1 MVVQTPQIR
10 AGLYLVATPIGTAA
24 DISLRALDLIK
35 NANVLVA
42 EDTRNLRI
50 LMKIH
55 DIKLDG
61 RAMISYHDH
70 NGEEQ
75 RPKILELI
83 KNQKSV
89 VLVSDA
95 GTPLIADPG
104 YQLVQEV
111 ISKGYYLS
119 GVPGASAVLSALVVS
134 GLPTDKF
141 LFGGFVPNKEHAKKM
156 FFSQYLDLTTTLVV
170 YESPSRLVRTLN
182 LLTELYEKK
191 RTVAVCRELTKK
203 FEDIQRGYI
212 DEVAA
217 HFTSQERVKGEI
229 VLVIGPAEAKI
240 LNDKEIE
247 ENLQA
252 VFEHMTFKDAI
263 SFVSKNLKVPR
274 KIVYTKALEIKAKI

>member
-1 MVVQTPQIR
+1 MVQRPQIR
-10 AGLYLVATPIGTAA
+10 SGLYLVATPIGTAS

-61 RAMISYHDH
+61 RAMISYHDY

-75 RPKILELI
+75 RPKILDLI

-111 ISKGYYLS
+111 ISEGCYLS

-191 RTVAVCRELTKK
+191 RSVAVCRELTKK

-212 DEVAA
+212 EEVAA
-217 HFTSQERVKGEI
+217 YFTSQGRVKGEI
-229 VLVIGPAEAKI
+229 VLVIGPAKAKI
-240 LNDKEIE
+240 VEDKEIE

-252 VFEHMTFKDAI
+252 VFDHMTFKDAI
-263 SFVSKNLKVPR
+263 SFVSKNLKVSR

>member
-1 MVVQTPQIR
+1 MVQRPQIR
-10 AGLYLVATPIGTAA
+10 SGLYLVATPIGTAS

-42 EDTRNLRI
+42 EDTRNLRV

-61 RAMISYHDH
+61 RAMISYHDY

-75 RPKILELI
+75 RPKILDLI

-111 ISKGYYLS
+111 ISKGYNLS

-156 FFSQYLDLTTTLVV
+156 FFSQYLDLETTLVV

-191 RTVAVCRELTKK
+191 RIVAVCRELTKK

-212 DEVAA
+212 EELAA
-217 HFTSQERVKGEI
+217 YFTSQGRVKGEI
-229 VLVIGPAEAKI
+229 VLVIGPAKAKI
-240 LNDKEIE
+240 VEDKEIE

-252 VFEHMTFKDAI
+252 VFDHMTFKDAI
-263 SFVSKNLKVPR
+263 SFVSKNLKVSR

>member
-1 MVVQTPQIR
+1 MVVQRPQIR
-10 AGLYLVATPIGTAA
+10 SGLYLVATPIGTAS

-61 RAMISYHDH
+61 RAMISYHDY

-75 RPKILELI
+75 RPKILGLI

-134 GLPTDKF
+134 GLPADKF
-141 LFGGFVPNKEHAKKM
+141 LFGGFVPNKEYAKKM
-156 FFSQYLDLTTTLVV
+156 FFSEYLDLETTLVV

-182 LLTELYEKK
+182 LLPELYEKK
-191 RTVAVCRELTKK
+191 RIVAVCRELTKK
-203 FEDIQRGYI
+203 FEDIQRGCI
-212 DEVAA
+212 EEVAA
-217 HFTSQERVKGEI
+217 YFTGQGRVKGEI
-229 VLVIGPAEAKI
+229 VLVIGPAKAKI
-240 LNDKEIE
+240 VEDKEIE

-252 VFEHMTFKDAI
+252 VFDQMTFKDAI
-263 SFVSKNLKVPR
+263 RFVSKNLKVSR
-274 KIVYTKALEIKAKI
+274 KIVYIKALEIKAKI

>member
-1 MVVQTPQIR
+1 MVQRPQIR
-10 AGLYLVATPIGTAA
+10 SGLYLVATPIGTAS

-61 RAMISYHDH
+61 RAMISYHDY

-75 RPKILELI
+75 RPKILDLI

-111 ISKGYYLS
+111 ISKGYNLS

-156 FFSQYLDLTTTLVV
+156 FFSQYLDLETTLVV

-191 RTVAVCRELTKK
+191 RIVAVCRELTKK
-203 FEDIQRGYI
+203 FEDIQRGYLE
-212 DEVAA
+212 EVAA
-217 HFTSQERVKGEI
+217 YFTSQGRVKGEI
-229 VLVIGPAEAKI
+229 VLVIGPAKVKI
-240 LNDKEIE
+240 VEDKEIE

-252 VFEHMTFKDAI
+252 VFDHMTFKDAI
-263 SFVSKNLKVPR
+263 SFVSKNLKVSR

>member
-1 MVVQTPQIR
+1 VVVQKPQIR
-10 AGLYLVATPIGTAA
+10 SGLYLVATPIGTAS

-61 RAMISYHDH
+61 RAMISYHDY

-75 RPKILELI
+75 RPKILDLI

-111 ISKGYYLS
+111 ISEGCYLS

-156 FFSQYLDLTTTLVV
+156 FFSQYLDLETTLVV

-191 RTVAVCRELTKK
+191 RIVAVCRELTKK

-212 DEVAA
+212 EEVAA
-217 HFTSQERVKGEI
+217 YFTSQGRVKGEI
-229 VLVIGPAEAKI
+229 VLVIGPAKVKI
-240 LNDKEIE
+240 VEDKEIE

-252 VFEHMTFKDAI
+252 VFDHMTFKDAI
-263 SFVSKNLKVPR
+263 RFVSKNLKVSR
-274 KIVYTKALEIKAKI
+274 KIVYIKALEIKAKI